1 MLFTWPGQ
9 GQKGTPFSPPLVS
22 AEVQAM
28 IGGAAVTLTQPVQF
42 RQVDPVRGEV
52 RRNMEVVPAICIA
65 FETPLDI
72 VPTSQ
77 RGKPRRMAV
86 SVQSSAQKPISGTVS
101 LEAPAGWTVI
111 PASIAFT
118 LSSRGERSMLEFS
131 FTPAGS
137 TPAGQYELKVHA
149 SVGSRTFALSQ
160 RTLSYPHIQTHRL
173 YQPAA
178 AQVRVL
184 DLAVAP
190 VKVGYV
196 MGSGDQVPD
205 ALRLMGLPVTMLDDA
220 TLFTGDLTLFDTIVV
235 GIRASEAR
243 PGFPAFNGR
252 LLDYVRA
259 GGTLIVQYQ
268 QPDYAARQLAPF
280 PAQGASRVT
289 DETAAVTMLNPGN
302 AVFSTPN
309 LAGPADFD
317 GWVQERN
324 LYAFASFDA
333 RYTPLLESH
342 DPGEQPQTGGELYAR
357 IGKGNY
363 IYTSYAWFRQLPAG
377 VPGAYRLFANLVS
390 LGAK

>member
-1 MLFTWPGQ
+1 
-9 GQKGTPFSPPLVS
+9 
-22 AEVQAM
+22 M

-52 RRNMEVVPAICIA
+52 RRNVEVVPAICVA

-86 SVQSSAQKPISGTVS
+86 SVQSSSQKPISGTAS

-137 TPAGQYELKVHA
+137 TPVGLYQLKAHA
-149 SVGSRTFALSQ
+149 SVGSSTFDLSQ
-160 RTLSYPHIQTHRL
+160 RTLSYSHIQTHRL

-178 AQVRVL
+178 VQVRVL

-220 TLFTGDLTLFDTIVV
+220 TLFTGDLTRFDTVVV

-268 QPDYAARQLAPF
+268 QPDYAARQLTPF

-289 DETAAVTMLNPGN
+289 DETAAMTMLDPGN
-302 AVFSTPN
+302 AVFSAPN
-309 LAGPADFD
+309 LIGPSDFD

-324 LYAFASFDA
+324 LYAFASFDT

-342 DPGEQPQTGGELYAR
+342 DPGEEPQTGGELYAR

-390 LGAK
+390 LGQSDGR